1 MRGGPHWSDRGR
13 SGSETTPR
21 PHGKRGGRWRRGFR
35 TLRQVVAERS
45 QNHIFDA
52 VRLTDR
58 TPPGASADVRIL
70 RPELQFSL
78 GTVVQAQ
85 PESECA
91 LNDALGISIAVVK
104 TSETETV
111 ARSRHGFGVAA

>member
-1 MRGGPHWSDRGR
+1 MLNN
-13 SGSETTPR
+13 PR
-21 PHGKRGGRWRRGFR
+21 PRSKLGEVSP

-45 QNHIFDA
+45 QNHVFDA

-58 TPPGASADVRIL
+58 TPPGASADVGIL

-85 PESECA
+85 PESERA
-91 LNDALGISIAVVK
+91 LDDALGIGIAVGK
-104 TSETETV
+104 TAETETV
-111 ARSRHGFGVAA
+111 ARSRKVSV